1 MFTGGVFLVAFLTF
15 HLSSQQDCQR
25 GIVIHTWSIE
35 LDEIFLSDVVH
46 SRVYETGSTT
56 SPEIYRGI
64 KPNTTGCTVTA
75 DRMYLECG
83 PGEGVL
89 SDGDIGP
96 TDSVD
101 VSDPD
106 QVTRFFVWH
115 RDNGSVGLQYTAT
128 DVFSVSYVDVY
139 TLSLTSAKIG
149 PPETTSFITDLS
161 PTIIEATI
169 TPQNCSFSSTTNT
182 LTRNT
187 FTLPQNPDNV
197 VIIFNFNVDTDW
209 MFISEIQ
216 LCAGDPPS
224 SISCDSPTTTDPT
237 TQTPTSSPPPSPT
250 PPSLTLSP
258 LPPSVT
264 PDLGQPESVSLTC
277 SVASPPT
284 DDYQY
289 QWQWWRNGTL
299 LSNTDNRFS
308 ITQSTNTQSSS
319 LKISDLRYSDAG
331 DYMCRVEYGPC
342 SGGLDCSETTPVTGN
357 IFLDLPGKT
366 VKFRQGKASIPVFL
380 TGKKEL
386 TWQT

>member
-1 MFTGGVFLVAFLTF
+1 M
-15 HLSSQQDCQR
+15 
-25 GIVIHTWSIE
+25 
-35 LDEIFLSDVVH
+35 
-46 SRVYETGSTT
+46 
-56 SPEIYRGI
+56 
-64 KPNTTGCTVTA
+64 
-75 DRMYLECG
+75 
-83 PGEGVL
+83 L

-115 RDNGSVGLQYTAT
+115 RDNGSVGLYFT
-128 DVFSVSYVDVY
+128 DAISTVSYVDVY
-139 TLSLTSAKIG
+139 FLNIPSAKIQSSAS
-149 PPETTSFITDLS
+149 TSIATDLS
-161 PTIIEATI
+161 PRVEATI
-169 TPQNCSFSSTTNT
+169 TPQSCSFSSTTNT

-187 FTLPQNPDNV
+187 FTLPQNPDDI
-197 VIIFNFNVDTDW
+197 VITFNINTNTDW
-209 MFISEIQ
+209 LFINEIQ

-224 SISCDSPTTTDPT
+224 SISCGSSTTTDPT

-258 LPPSVT
+258 LLPSVT

-308 ITQSTNTQSSS
+308 ITQSTNNQSSS
-319 LKISDLRYSDAG
+319 LKISGLRYSDAG
-331 DYMCRVEYGPC
+331 NYTCKVEYGPC
-342 SGGLDCSETTPVTGN
+342 SGGLDCSGTTPVNGS
-357 IFLDLPGKT
+357 IHLDLPGKT
-366 VKFRQGKASIPVFL
+366 VKFRQRKASIQVVI
-380 TGKKEL
+380 TGE
-386 TWQT
+386 TFFS

>member
-1 MFTGGVFLVAFLTF
+1 M
-15 HLSSQQDCQR
+15 
-25 GIVIHTWSIE
+25 
-35 LDEIFLSDVVH
+35 
-46 SRVYETGSTT
+46 
-56 SPEIYRGI
+56 
-64 KPNTTGCTVTA
+64 
-75 DRMYLECG
+75 
-83 PGEGVL
+83 L

-115 RDNGSVGLQYTAT
+115 RDNGSVALQFFANNLS
-128 DVFSVSYVDVY
+128 SVSYVDVY
-139 TLSLTSAKIG
+139 TLSLPSAKIG
-149 PPETTSFITDLS
+149 LPEMTYITTDLD
-161 PTIIEATI
+161 PRVEATI
-169 TPQNCSFSSTTNT
+169 TPQSCSFSSTTNT

-187 FTLPQNPDNV
+187 FTLPQNPDNYLL
-197 VIIFNFNVDTDW
+197 ITFNFNTNTDW
-209 MFISEIQ
+209 LFISEIK

-224 SISCDSPTTTDPT
+224 SFSCDSPTTTDPT

-250 PPSLTLSP
+250 PPSLTLSS
-258 LPPSVT
+258 PPATGVTVT

-289 QWQWWRNGTL
+289 QWQWWRNRTL

-319 LKISDLRYSDAG
+319 LVISGLRYSDAG

-357 IFLDLPGKT
+357 IHLNLPGK
-366 VKFRQGKASIPVFL
+366 Q
-380 TGKKEL
+380 
-386 TWQT
+386 

>member
-1 MFTGGVFLVAFLTF
+1 MHGTMNLIEKSYVVP
-15 HLSSQQDCQR
+15 S
-25 GIVIHTWSIE
+25 GI
-35 LDEIFLSDVVH
+35 
-46 SRVYETGSTT
+46 RETGSTT

-64 KPNTTGCTVTA
+64 EPNTTGCIVNDERT
-75 DRMYLECG
+75 YLECG
-83 PGEGVL
+83 AEEGVL
-89 SDGDIGP
+89 SDGEIGP

-115 RDNGSVGLQYTAT
+115 RDNGSVGLEFTAS
-128 DVFSVSYVDVY
+128 DLFSVSYVDVY
-139 TLSLTSAKIG
+139 TVSLTSAKIG
-149 PPETTSFITDLS
+149 PPETTSFITDIN
-161 PTIIEATI
+161 PRVEGII

-187 FTLPQNPDNV
+187 FTLPQNPDNLL
-197 VIIFNFNVDTDW
+197 ITFNFNTSTDW

-224 SISCDSPTTTDPT
+224 SISCDSPTTIDPT

-264 PDLGQPESVSLTC
+264 PDLDQPESVSLTC

-319 LKISDLRYSDAG
+319 LKISGLRYSDAG

-342 SGGLDCSETTPVTGN
+342 SGGLDCSETTSVTGN
-357 IFLDLPGKT
+357 IRLNLPCKNSK
-366 VKFRQGKASIPVFL
+366 V
-380 TGKKEL
+380 
-386 TWQT
+386 

>member
-1 MFTGGVFLVAFLTF
+1 M
-15 HLSSQQDCQR
+15 
-25 GIVIHTWSIE
+25 
-35 LDEIFLSDVVH
+35 LSD
-46 SRVYETGSTT
+46 
-56 SPEIYRGI
+56 
-64 KPNTTGCTVTA
+64 A
-75 DRMYLECG
+75 
-83 PGEGVL
+83 
-89 SDGDIGP
+89 DIGP

-115 RDNGSVGLQYTAT
+115 RDNGSVGLQFTT
-128 DVFSVSYVDVY
+128 NDLSSDLSSVSYVDVY
-139 TLSLTSAKIG
+139 TLSLPSAKIG
-149 PPETTSFITDLS
+149 PPETTSFITDFN
-161 PTIIEATI
+161 PTITEAII
-169 TPQNCSFSSTTNT
+169 TPQNCSFSSSSNS

-187 FTLPQNPDNV
+187 FTLPQNLDNLL
-197 VIIFNFNVDTDW
+197 ITFNFNADTDW
-209 MFISEIQ
+209 LFISEIQ
-216 LCAGDPPS
+216 LCVGDPPS
-224 SISCDSPTTTDPT
+224 SIYCDSPTTTDPT

-319 LKISDLRYSDAG
+319 LKISGLRYSDAG

-342 SGGLDCSETTPVTGN
+342 SGGLDCSETTPVNGHIHLN
-357 IFLDLPGKT
+357 LP
-366 VKFRQGKASIPVFL
+366 S
-380 TGKKEL
+380 KKSKV
-386 TWQT
+386 

>member
-1 MFTGGVFLVAFLTF
+1 MTYR
-15 HLSSQQDCQR
+15 D
-25 GIVIHTWSIE
+25 IE
-35 LDEIFLSDVVH
+35 PD
-46 SRVYETGSTT
+46 
-56 SPEIYRGI
+56 
-64 KPNTTGCTVTA
+64 TTGCTVTA

-83 PGEGVL
+83 AGEGLL
-89 SDGDIGP
+89 SDGNIGP

-115 RDNGSVGLQYTAT
+115 QDNGSVGLQFYAT
-128 DVFSVSYVDVY
+128 DVSSVSYVDVY

-149 PPETTSFITDLS
+149 SPETTNFITDLI
-161 PTIIEATI
+161 PERVEAII
-169 TPQNCSFSSTTNT
+169 TPQSCSFSSTTNT
-182 LTRNT
+182 LIRNT
-187 FTLPQNPDNV
+187 FTLPQNPDTLL
-197 VIIFNFNVDTDW
+197 ITFNFYTDTDW
-209 MFISEIQ
+209 LFISEIQ

-237 TQTPTSSPPPSPT
+237 TQTPTSFPPLSPT

-258 LPPSVT
+258 PPPSVT

-299 LSNTDNRFS
+299 LSNTDNRFYF
-308 ITQSTNTQSSS
+308 TTNTQSSS
-319 LKISDLRYSDAG
+319 LVISGLRYSDAG

-342 SGGLDCSETTPVTGN
+342 SDGLDCSGTTPVNGTMH
-357 IFLDLPGKT
+357 LDLPGKT
-366 VKFRQGKASIPVFL
+366 AKFRQGKASIPFVISD
-380 TGKKEL
+380 KKETL
-386 TWQT
+386 LIDLEDPKFSQFTYQNNGSCVYSFSEG

>member
-1 MFTGGVFLVAFLTF
+1 
-15 HLSSQQDCQR
+15 
-25 GIVIHTWSIE
+25 
-35 LDEIFLSDVVH
+35 
-46 SRVYETGSTT
+46 
-56 SPEIYRGI
+56 
-64 KPNTTGCTVTA
+64 
-75 DRMYLECG
+75 MY
-83 PGEGVL
+83 
-89 SDGDIGP
+89 
-96 TDSVD
+96 

-115 RDNGSVGLQYTAT
+115 RDNGSVGLQFFPP
-128 DVFSVSYVDVY
+128 DISSDLSSVSYVDVY
-139 TLSLTSAKIG
+139 TLNLTSAKIG
-149 PPETTSFITDLS
+149 PPENTNV
-161 PTIIEATI
+161 IIDVDPRVEGII

-187 FTLPQNPDNV
+187 FTLPQNPDNL
-197 VIIFNFNVDTDW
+197 IITFNFNANTDW
-209 MFISEIQ
+209 LFISEIQ

-308 ITQSTNTQSSS
+308 ITKSTNTQSSS
-319 LKISDLRYSDAG
+319 LKISGLRYSDEG
-331 DYMCRVEYGPC
+331 DYTCRVEYGPC
-342 SGGLDCSETTPVTGN
+342 SGGMDCSGTTPVTGN
-357 IFLDLPGKT
+357 IRLDLPCTCMYNIVCT
-366 VKFRQGKASIPVFL
+366 VASHIPCTIQAFRTVF
-380 TGKKEL
+380 
-386 TWQT
+386 